1 MQNNIDVMMKPAVF
15 FDRDG
20 TLIIDKHYLKNPDGI
35 EFINGA
41 PECVAALKRAGYKI
55 IIISNQSGIARG
67 LLTHNDVAAI
77 HSKIKILFKEMG
89 TEIDAF
95 YYCPHH
101 PDYSSA
107 GECGCRK
114 PSPKMVLDAA
124 AEHNIDLS
132 RSFFV
137 GDKDIDVEC
146 GINANLQSILFGE
159 NNNAEMISNLIKAG
173 KIPKFISSNFDEIC
187 RFILNYNSEE
197 TTCGKSR

>member
-1 MQNNIDVMMKPAVF
+1 MKSPAVF

-20 TLIIDKHYLKNPDGI
+20 TLIVDKNYLKDPGGI
-35 EFINGA
+35 EFIKGA
-41 PECVAALKRAGYKI
+41 PECIAALKKAGYKI

-67 LLTHNDVAAI
+67 LLTHSDVSAI
-77 HSKIKILFKEMG
+77 HSKINKLLKDMVG

-101 PDYSSA
+101 PDFNTA
-107 GECGCRK
+107 DECLCRK
-114 PSPKMVLDAA
+114 PSPKMVLKAA
-124 AEHNIDLS
+124 AEHNIDLD

-146 GINANLQSILFGE
+146 GINANLPSILFGE
-159 NNNAEMISNLIKAG
+159 NINTEMISNLKNAG

-197 TTCGKSR
+197 NSCGKSL